1 MPHLAKSGRG
11 ADAQLPKP
19 LPTVCVHVW
28 GQYTSADNDVR
39 YIPIHRVCCGLLHA
53 RIHLSVHCGLYFT
66 QEYTADCTSLKC
78 TLRAAHLQSFLSAPP
93 FDEYDWLIMG
103 KMKKGKGAPPPEEMV
118 PHISLDASDPSS
130 SPSSD
135 VAFAD
140 GFSLP
145 RHPRPQLLRLVQM
158 LAQKRML
165 WLFARPLFVLVGHGM
180 VPTALFHE

>member
-28 GQYTSADNDVR
+28 GQYTSADNDVP
-39 YIPIHRVCCGLLHA
+39 YIPIHRVCCGLLRA

-93 FDEYDWLIMG
+93 FDEYDWLIVG

-140 GFSLP
+140 GFLITPSP
-145 RHPRPQLLRLVQM
+145 SPSIAEACADAGTKEDVM
-158 LAQKRML
+158 VVCET
-165 WLFARPLFVLVGHGM
+165 FVCVGGTWNGADGFI
-180 VPTALFHE
+180 P